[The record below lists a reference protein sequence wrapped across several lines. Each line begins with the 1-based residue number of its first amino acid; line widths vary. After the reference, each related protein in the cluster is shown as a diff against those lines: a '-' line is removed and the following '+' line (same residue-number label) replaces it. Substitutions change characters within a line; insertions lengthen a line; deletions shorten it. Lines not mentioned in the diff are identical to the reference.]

1 MWLRQIQLLQ
11 LFKKLRLRS
20 YYAIRELRIYVDW
33 RCFLNLRFGVQLGY
47 HENEGKSI
55 RGGDTSLKI
64 GDVVSI
70 ADAAVFG

>member
-1 MWLRQIQLLQ
+1 MRLRQIQLLQ
-11 LFKKLRLRS
+11 LFTKLRLRL
-20 YYAIRELRIYVDW
+20 YYAIWELRSYVDL
-33 RCFLNLRFGVQLGY
+33 RCFLNLRFGVQLGH